1 MASNQLSKNIA
12 RCRKQIGMTQE
23 DLGQA
28 LFISGQAVSRWER
41 GGTPDAELLPKIAD
55 ALGVSLDVLFGR
67 EADRE
72 SDAET
77 ALSRELA
84 RTPAAKRVER
94 AEQLA
99 WHMMKIVASSG
110 GGPGK
115 SYFRAMTANENM
127 DRRSAEEPQQI
138 PVNNYFDFDAG
149 IMQACVAR
157 DFHYALLMPEPEQ
170 GYASIMK
177 NSAAYQ
183 KFFAFLAQEHY
194 LDMLVLAYCVP
205 GERNFTADFASRQL
219 GIDESEAGRILDH
232 MYQTRMLQRSEIRLA
247 DRILYA
253 YARHDE
259 TLIVPFLYFAARGTD
274 LQSPAR
280 NRFVLAGL
288 VRRHHTEGTGPSFRR
303 RLRRRLR
310 DKLLFHGLLLSIR
323 ANAPEGY
330 LSPPARLEF

>member
-28 LFISGQAVSRWER
+28 LFVSGQAVSRWER

-127 DRRSAEEPQQI
+127 DRRSAEAPQQV
-138 PVNNYFDFDAG
+138 PVNNYFDFDGG

-157 DFHYALLMPEPEQ
+157 DFHYALVMPEPEH

-177 NSAAYQ
+177 NSDAYRR
-183 KFFAFLAQEHY
+183 FFAFLSQEHY
-194 LDMLVLAYCVP
+194 LDMLVLAYRVP

-219 GIDESEAGRILDH
+219 GIEESEAERILDH
-232 MYQTRMLQRSEIRLA
+232 MYQTQMLQRSEIRLA

-259 TLIVPFLYFAARGTD
+259 TLIVPFLYFAGELMHNSDVYYSLPMRAEPIFKAPLGTD
-274 LQSPAR
+274 S
-280 NRFVLAGL
+280 
-288 VRRHHTEGTGPSFRR
+288 
-303 RLRRRLR
+303 
-310 DKLLFHGLLLSIR
+310 
-323 ANAPEGY
+323 
-330 LSPPARLEF
+330 LSPDWCDDAAQKELELPFGAGYTGV

>member
-28 LFISGQAVSRWER
+28 LFVSGQAVSRWER

-55 ALGVSLDVLFGR
+55 ALGVS
-67 EADRE
+67 
-72 SDAET
+72 
-77 ALSRELA
+77 
-84 RTPAAKRVER
+84 PAAKRVER

-127 DRRSAEEPQQI
+127 DRRSAETPQQV
-138 PVNNYFDFDAG
+138 PVNNYFDFDGG

-157 DFHYALLMPEPEQ
+157 DFHYALVMPEPEH

-177 NSAAYQ
+177 NSAAYRR
-183 KFFAFLAQEHY
+183 FFAFLSQEHY
-194 LDMLVLAYCVP
+194 LDMLVLAYRVP

-219 GIDESEAGRILDH
+219 GIEESEAERILDH

-259 TLIVPFLYFAARGTD
+259 TLIVPFLYFAGELMHNSDVYYSLPMRAEPIFKAPLGTD
-274 LQSPAR
+274 S
-280 NRFVLAGL
+280 
-288 VRRHHTEGTGPSFRR
+288 
-303 RLRRRLR
+303 
-310 DKLLFHGLLLSIR
+310 
-323 ANAPEGY
+323 
-330 LSPPARLEF
+330 LSPDWCDDAAQKELELPFGAGYTGV